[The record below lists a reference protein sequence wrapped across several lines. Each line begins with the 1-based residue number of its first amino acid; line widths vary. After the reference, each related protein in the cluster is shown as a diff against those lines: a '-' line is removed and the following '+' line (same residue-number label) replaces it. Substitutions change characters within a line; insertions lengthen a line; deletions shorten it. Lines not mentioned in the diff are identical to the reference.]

1 MIPKVASIVKVESL
15 NKSLQNQYLTQFSM
29 KRQRPNHLDSYII
42 NLDDDKIHS
51 NPQSSDSLNGN
62 HSENQPTT
70 KSADDDIKLPNSPV
84 VKGKIPIGEVTN
96 QRRTKRKA
104 IPNDKQVED
113 YKTST
118 VVCNVNL
125 YIC

>member
-1 MIPKVASIVKVESL
+1 
-15 NKSLQNQYLTQFSM
+15 M

-84 VKGKIPIGEVTN
+84 VNKEFIEGAV
-96 QRRTKRKA
+96 
-104 IPNDKQVED
+104 
-113 YKTST
+113 
-118 VVCNVNL
+118 
-125 YIC
+125 